1 MKGDVFISSITYS
14 TSVETLDS
22 DAVAQIIDIISK
34 FAIIGFIVL
43 IITIIGMW
51 KIFSKAGQAGW
62 KSLIPIYNLVTLFKI
77 AGISPWLVLGYLA
90 SIIPVIGGL
99 VALGITI
106 YYNVKLA
113 KAFGKSGLFA
123 VGLILFNPIFTCIL
137 GFGSAQYEGVQ
148 E

>member
-1 MKGDVFISSITYS
+1 MSSITYS
-14 TSVETLDS
+14 TSVETLDA
-22 DAVAQIIDIISK
+22 DAVAQMLDIISK

-123 VGLILFNPIFTCIL
+123 VGLILFSPIFTCIL